1 MRRPGVTSHPEDLV
15 ALCLVEHR
23 RLVRSLDLICGDR
36 ARAEELA
43 QEALV
48 RLWQRWPKVRRLDR
62 PGAWLH
68 RVGVNLAISEQ
79 RRRAAEARAVTRLAR
94 TVTDSAPE
102 ADLERSEVRRALA
115 RLPDRQRAAVVLRY
129 LLDMSVADV
138 GFALN
143 LSAGATRALTFRA
156 IESLRADLALA
167 DELDLDL
174 EESPYAP

>member
-1 MRRPGVTSHPEDLV
+1 MRRLGVTSPSEDLV
-15 ALCLVEHR
+15 ALCHAEHP

-68 RVGVNLAISEQ
+68 RVGVNLAISE
-79 RRRAAEARAVTRLAR
+79 RRRRTTEARAVARLTGTLNAAATDAHEER
-94 TVTDSAPE
+94 T
-102 ADLERSEVRRALA
+102 EVRRALA

-138 GFALN
+138 ATALD
-143 LSAGATRALTFRA
+143 LSAGAARALTFRA
-156 IESLRADLALA
+156 VESLRADLTLA